1 MNKSKNIMQSEIS
14 ETQIAN
20 IVHARE
26 KKKSMSEKKD
36 TCLWS
41 GQD

>member
-1 MNKSKNIMQSEIS
+1 MQSEIS

-26 KKKSMSEKKD
+26 KKSMSGKKGYMP
-36 TCLWS
+36 LE
-41 GQD
+41 